1 MISYSN
7 YKLIREAGESPATP
21 AAPPSGG
28 SPGGAPPAGAAP
40 PMGGGMPDAGMG
52 GRMPGMPD
60 AGMPAAGSG
69 TGTKPEG
76 IKSSNVWDTLEKY
89 LSK

>member
-7 YKLIREAGESPATP
+7 YKLIKEADTPGSAPAPASPA
-21 AAPPSGG
+21 G
-28 SPGGAPPAGAAP
+28 SAPAGAPAASGGP
-40 PMGGGMPDAGMG
+40 PSMGGGMPDMG
-52 GRMPGMPD
+52 GGMPQV
-60 AGMPAAGSG
+60 G
-69 TGTKPEG
+69 TGAGTKPEG

>member
-21 AAPPSGG
+21 AAPPGG

-40 PMGGGMPDAGMG
+40 PMGGGMP
-52 GRMPGMPD
+52 GMPD
-60 AGMPAAGSG
+60 AGMPPAGTG